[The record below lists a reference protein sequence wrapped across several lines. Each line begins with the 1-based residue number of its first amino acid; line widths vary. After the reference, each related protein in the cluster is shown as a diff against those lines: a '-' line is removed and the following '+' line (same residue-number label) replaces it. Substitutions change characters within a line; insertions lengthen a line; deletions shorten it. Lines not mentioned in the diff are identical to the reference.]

1 MVKACRMQVR
11 SADIEEHSVEDYA
24 LWEVISFEI
33 NRQGWAL
40 AFKLKSPH
48 LPRASQS
55 NQPRK
60 LCDRTVYVGQ
70 DGAAGPSTRRYLA
83 AALDRHWIKTE
94 LITGS
99 ADADRVA
106 ATLLSHAFDKGCDTV
121 VIGAVTHELMEKAT
135 LPVLF
140 AK

>member
-1 MVKACRMQVR
+1 MQDR
-11 SADIEEHSVEDYA
+11 SADIEEHSVKDYA

-40 AFKLKSPH
+40 ASKLKSPH
-48 LPRASQS
+48 LCTRQS

-60 LCDRTVYVGQ
+60 LCDRTVYFGQ
-70 DGAAGPSTRRYLA
+70 DGAVGPSTRRYLA

-99 ADADRVA
+99 ADANRVA

-135 LPVLF
+135 LLVLF